1 MKFIKEMQAKYLS
14 RDKEIGEVSFSDG
27 LCDVTDPGYDR
38 DTWCALHD
46 VKILPGMYKAFID
59 EVNFPS
65 VWEWEEGDVGHVIGQ
80 REVMN
85 DVRIMTLTIIH
96 KNYVDNYIDGEYHK
110 YKLSDNI
117 GVDAGM
123 CGFYNHKPDFKE
135 DHEWDKFWQSLDR
148 TEHGHDCDCHH
159 ANGVTVSSGFGDG
172 VYTVYK
178 ITHNRKVIGLQL
190 QFN

>member
-1 MKFIKEMQAKYLS
+1 MKFVKELKACYFS
-14 RDKEIGEVSFSDG
+14 RDKEIGEVSFADG
-27 LCDVTDPGYDR
+27 LCDVTDPCYDQ
-38 DTWCALHD
+38 DTWCALYN
-46 VKILPGMYKAFID
+46 VKILPGMYKAFVD

-65 VWEWEEGDVGHVIGQ
+65 VWEWDEADVGHVIGDQ
-80 REVMN
+80 EVMT

-96 KNYVDNYIDGEYHK
+96 KDYVDNYIDGEYHK
-110 YKLSDNI
+110 YILSDQI

-135 DHEWDKFWQSLDR
+135 EYEWSKFWQSLDVSEDGR
-148 TEHGHDCDCHH
+148 TCDCDH